1 MILLVNYVDLWFDA
15 HLGVILDYFVG
26 RSIVFAI
33 TFSFILKVT
42 HLSLMLHLSWTQDW
56 INCLQHTLSRWFLKA
71 SGMNPLLPA
80 NSWLF
85 FCWFALLDVLDLWCF
100 IFFLIIIIDT
110 GFKRLIK
117 LHLFL
122 ILVFLFAR
130 RAEILLG
137 RGAVGAC
144 IQFSIS
150 CNIILP
156 LLKVLVEV

>member
-1 MILLVNYVDLWFDA
+1 MILLVNYVDLWLDA

-42 HLSLMLHLSWTQDW
+42 YLSLMLHLSWTQDW